1 MKNII
6 YIVLISLLFSCVRHD
21 KNKLIITEFNDKIV
35 DTLHPYNKSYT
46 AYNINIKG
54 YVNDSIRIGF
64 GPDSY
69 SFYFK
74 GEIDKKLIFDYYGQ
88 FERLFIFDPYKAT
101 EGRLEIKYGLY

>member
-1 MKNII
+1 MKKYIC
-6 YIVLISLLFSCVRHD
+6 IVLILFLSSCVRND
-21 KNKLIITEFNDKIV
+21 RNKLIITEFNKKIV

-54 YVNDSIRIGF
+54 YINDSIRIGF

-69 SFYFK
+69 SFYFV
-74 GEIDKKLIFDYYGQ
+74 GEIDEKLIFDYYGQ